1 MRIASKSF
9 KIKPADGEAFLTS
22 AINATPSS
30 RRNAPAKSRKSL
42 RFTATCFSFPA
53 CERSFATSSFFSA
66 TIVSRIFTLFFICHT
81 LLARAWL
88 AGLEPDTDKWMNISV
103 HDALH
108 VTGLMAGA
116 QVLDHLVRLKDVTAD
131 LIAPGHRA
139 FLPVVFFHRGALLVL
154 FLFVEARL
162 QHRHR
167 QLTVL
172 VLAALVLAL
181 DHDAGR
187 QVRHTNRCLNLVHIL
202 SALAAG
208 PECVHLHVFHLD
220 FDFDRSSQLRDHIH

>member
-22 AINATPSS
+22 AISATPSS

-42 RFTATCFSFPA
+42 RAAAARFNSPVWG
-53 CERSFATSSFFSA
+53 RSFATSSFFSA
-66 TIVSRIFTLFFICHT
+66 TIVSRIFTLLFIRHA
-81 LLARAWL
+81 LLAVARL
-88 AGLEPDTDKWMNISV
+88 AGFEPGADEGLQISV
-103 HDALH
+103 HHTLH
-108 VTGLMAGA
+108 VAGLMAGA
-116 QVLDHLVRLKDVTAD
+116 QVLDHLVGLEHVAAD
-131 LIAPGHRA
+131 LVAPRHRA
-139 FLPVVFFHRGALLVL
+139 LLTVVFFHRSTLLVL

-172 VLAALVLAL
+172 VLAPLVLAL

-187 QVRHTNRCLNLVHIL
+187 QVRHPDGRLNL
-202 SALAAG
+202 
-208 PECVHLHVFHLD
+208 
-220 FDFDRSSQLRDHIH
+220 